1 MHSEH
6 ARQRLIR
13 ENLQF
18 AGSGGVSQE
27 NANQGFRPAFR
38 DCETLAIYPSR
49 FADGRAAPFH
59 LVDGLPAEAIEAR
72 DARGRVLRIK
82 DSVVSGF
89 VRNGRFY
96 TREEASRALATL
108 H

>member
-1 MHSEH
+1 MNLEP
-6 ARQRLIR
+6 AQQRLIR

-27 NANQGFRPAFR
+27 NAERGFRPAFR
-38 DCETLAIYPSR
+38 DSLSLRVYPSC

-59 LVDGLPAEAIEAR
+59 LVDGLPAEAVEAR

-82 DSVVSGF
+82 ASVVSGF
-89 VRNGRFY
+89 VRGDRFY
-96 TREEASRALATL
+96 TREEASREMQTL